1 MDVHKMWEDCNWKP
15 LRQVATENS
24 LTTQRLVALFD
35 QAGLTGRQKA
45 DPSPDEIVAAA
56 ALIRREWT
64 PEVERQRWI
73 AAHHPRCTWR

>member
-1 MDVHKMWEDCNWKP
+1 MDVHRLWKECNWKP
-15 LRQVATENS
+15 LRQVAKENS

-56 ALIRREWT
+56 AEIRRGWS

-73 AAHHPRCTWR
+73 AAHTPKSFC